1 MHDWLVVFRHP
12 SEKSWSS
19 SVGMIKFPRYG
30 KITNVP
36 SHQPDERERYI
47 YIHHDN
53 WVLGIEKGIQP
64 MNHGHLMDV
73 NRFLDGFDQR
83 R

>member
-1 MHDWLVVFRHP
+1 MKQHGKIVCPKISKFAIEKLENHDWLVVFRHP

-36 SHQPDERERYI
+36 SHQPDEREIYI
-47 YIHHDN
+47 YIMTIGF
-53 WVLGIEKGIQP
+53 WGLKKGFNQ
-64 MNHGHLMDV
+64 
-73 NRFLDGFDQR
+73 
-83 R
+83 